1 MKKLILATG
10 AHRSGSTWTGRIIS
24 SAPGVRY
31 IHEPFNQRR
40 ENSPLI
46 YWFEYLS
53 ENTDKKHQ
61 EKVKSYIESYYS
73 ISLKT
78 TINRALRISSHKHF
92 YHFMVDLKKRIA
104 DRTLIEDPIAIMS
117 AEWLYN
123 SMNCDVVISIRHPA
137 AFIASLK
144 VKKWEFDFNN
154 YLNQDALMK
163 RYLVYYYDEIREYSN
178 NKKNII
184 EQGILLWNTIYAT
197 IHQYK
202 EKYQNEWY
210 FVRHEDLSND
220 PLIEFK
226 NMFDYLNLE
235 FHESVKDEIINS
247 STAKNE
253 SDLKRNSKENIFNW
267 KNRLS
272 EHEITLIKE
281 KTKPTWTKFY
291 TEKDW

>member
-1 MKKLILATG
+1 
-10 AHRSGSTWTGRIIS
+10 
-24 SAPGVRY
+24 
-31 IHEPFNQRR
+31 
-40 ENSPLI
+40 
-46 YWFEYLS
+46 
-53 ENTDKKHQ
+53 
-61 EKVKSYIESYYS
+61 
-73 ISLKT
+73 
-78 TINRALRISSHKHF
+78 
-92 YHFMVDLKKRIA
+92 MVDLKKRIT
-104 DRTLIEDPIAIMS
+104 DRTLIKDPIAIMS